1 MNPRLDGRLDEG
13 SSVPLYH
20 QLRDLIRE
28 AIVDGLWKP
37 GDRLPTEDVLCQQYD
52 VSKTTVRQA
61 LNSLVIEGRLA
72 RKRGKGTFV
81 TEPVIDK
88 GPIQLT
94 SFSEEVRR
102 LGFSPSSRLLKA
114 EEIEASPRIA
124 EALCIEPGD
133 AVFMVERLRLGDGE
147 PMAVQTAYLP
157 ASLFPG
163 LLDQD
168 LSTSLYGVLKA
179 VYGVSVESATEVYY
193 PVLLTASQ
201 AEELGMPS
209 DKPLGLQAE
218 RRSDDENER
227 RVEFACSILRGDRYR
242 ISIRLARGG
251 GGPLV
256 GMR

>member
-1 MNPRLDGRLDEG
+1 MSPRIEGRLDEG

-20 QLRDLIRE
+20 QLRDLIRQP
-28 AIVDGLWKP
+28 IVDGHWKP
-37 GDRLPTEDVLCQQYD
+37 GDRLPSEDVLCRQYD

-61 LNSLVIEGRLA
+61 LNSLVIEGRLT

-81 TEPVIDK
+81 SEPVIDK

-102 LGFSPSSRLLKA
+102 LGFSPGSRLLKA
-114 EEIEASPRIA
+114 AEIPASPQIA
-124 EALCIEPGD
+124 EALCIDPAN
-133 AVFMVERLRLGDGE
+133 AVFMVKRLRLGDGE

-157 ASLFPG
+157 ASMFPG
-163 LLDQD
+163 LLEQN
-168 LSTSLYGVLKA
+168 LTASLYGVLKT
-179 VYGVSVESATEVYY
+179 VYGVIVESATEVYY
-193 PVLLTASQ
+193 PVLLSGSQ
-201 AEELGMPS
+201 AKQLGIAP

-218 RRSDDENER
+218 RRSDDANGR
-227 RVEFACSILRGDRYR
+227 RVEFVRSILRGDRYR
-242 ISIRLARGG
+242 ISIRLARSG